1 MPNWCNNVATLRANK
16 ARIDTVVAGAAGDGV
31 LNALIPVPE
40 ELRDT
45 TAGSFGDADKQAA
58 LEAQEAANLAKYGY
72 KNWYD
77 YCVNE
82 WGTKWDLCDVQ
93 VNRVDDETVTL
104 SFETAWSPP
113 IEAYEK
119 LLGMGFAVE
128 AFYYEPGMCF
138 AGKWAD
144 GFDDCIEFSGYNSQ
158 NVRDAL
164 GDELDDMF
172 SISEQMAE
180 WEDENEEPEEV
191 QVWYEDGVKKLEE
204 KSE

>member
-16 ARIDTVVAGAAGDGV
+16 ARIDAVVAGAAGDGV
-31 LNALIPVPE
+31 LQALIPVPE

-58 LEAQEAANLAKYGY
+58 LESQEAANLAKYGY

-82 WGTKWDLCDVQ
+82 WGTKWDLCDVT
-93 VNRVDDETVTL
+93 VDRTDDETVVL

-119 LLGMGFAVE
+119 LMGLGFAIE

-138 AGKWAD
+138 AGKWTH
-144 GFDDCIEFSGYNSQ
+144 GFDDYVEYSGYNSKT
-158 NVRDAL
+158 VRGAI
-164 GDELDDMF
+164 GHELDDMF

-180 WEDENEEPEEV
+180 WEDENEEDEELYT
-191 QVWYEDGVKKLEE
+191 WVKEGADAKAE
-204 KSE
+204 

>member
-1 MPNWCNNVATLRANK
+1 MPNWCNNVATLQANK
-16 ARIDTVVAGAAGDGV
+16 ARIDTVVAGAKGDGV
-31 LNALIPVPE
+31 LQALIPVPD

-77 YCVNE
+77 FCVNE

-93 VNRVDDETVTL
+93 VNRIDDETVTL
-104 SFETAWSPP
+104 SFDTAWSPP

-119 LLGMGFAVE
+119 LLGLGFAIE

-138 AGKWAD
+138 CGKWAD
-144 GFDDCIEFSGYNSQ
+144 GFDDCVEFNGYDSKT
-158 NVRDAL
+158 VRGAI
-164 GDELDDMF
+164 GDEIDDMF
-172 SISEQMAE
+172 NISEQMAE
-180 WEDENEEPEEV
+180 WEDENEEDEELYT
-191 QVWYEDGVKKLEE
+191 WVKEGAGAKAE
-204 KSE
+204 